1 MQKTKSQVQRILESV
16 AVLRSRAHRIRVR
29 IGELE
34 ARCAKQIGPYG
45 IHPRGTGLTTEEVW
59 DILCDERERL
69 ITQLEKL
76 QQLEHLIQRRI
87 DRLPN
92 ALWRKILRYRY
103 LDGLSFAQVT
113 LKLREDTGHSYSK
126 VHLYRSHRT
135 ALEALEAEW
144 NNL

>member
-34 ARCAKQIGPYG
+34 ARCAKQTGAYG

-92 ALWRKILRYRY
+92 ALAPDY
-103 LDGLSFAQVT
+103 
-113 LKLREDTGHSYSK
+113 LKL
-126 VHLYRSHRT
+126 LYRSGEY
-135 ALEALEAEW
+135 LKELM
-144 NNL
+144 